1 MSRHWKILTAS
12 NNFDDVLKEKKK
24 KRREDKNDKPHA
36 LHTHTGSGID
46 PTSEMH
52 RRKSGCI

>member
-12 NNFDDVLKEKKK
+12 NNFDDVLKEKK

>member
-24 KRREDKNDKPHA
+24 KGEKIKMTSHMPY
-36 LHTHTGSGID
+36 THTLAQ
-46 PTSEMH
+46 E
-52 RRKSGCI
+52 

>member
-12 NNFDDVLKEKKK
+12 NNFDDVLKEKK
-24 KRREDKNDKPHA
+24 RREDKNDKPHD